1 MAPQPRARRVGRE
14 KGPVVVSCGGLRA
27 GPRQGSAG
35 RPQFSLS
42 ASEPRQRGKRGT
54 ERPSNP
60 EALHKV
66 SLAPKFERQGG
77 DTHSPGLHRASS
89 GSAARPHSSPQG
101 VPAERFWGD
110 GLSRWA
116 SFLPRAAH
124 PPLPV
129 NRSSSQ
135 NHVPCFTSLQTPP
148 QEASRACRGAH
159 PGPDPGPCPQG
170 PGSPHSKVPEARPL
184 LQGPSR
190 SSVTVNRVPG
200 MLRPPW
206 APSGPLTSRLLGLC
220 SVALSPPRRPGRTP
234 PGPSP
239 HRVSSFPAGQAFCPP
254 EGTLGSRV
262 SQCRGLAWGAERG
275 ETADG
280 PCGVCRCQ
288 HPQLSCRAREVRP
301 GDGLGRP
308 GCGQPRA
315 TGRAGRKGK
324 WTGGEGPRS
333 CLPSARV
340 GGGGGT
346 LRGHSGTL

>member
-1 MAPQPRARRVGRE
+1 MGSP
-14 KGPVVVSCGGLRA
+14 A
-27 GPRQGSAG
+27 GPASSLGQLTLPCPSTGQAPRTTFHASLPY
-35 RPQFSLS
+35 RP
-42 ASEPRQRGKRGT
+42 
-54 ERPSNP
+54 
-60 EALHKV
+60 
-66 SLAPKFERQGG
+66 
-77 DTHSPGLHRASS
+77 LHRRP
-89 GSAARPHSSPQG
+89 AA
-101 VPAERFWGD
+101 PAVGHTQVQTL
-110 GLSRWA
+110 GPALKV
-116 SFLPRAAH
+116 LAH
-124 PPLPV
+124 P
-129 NRSSSQ
+129 
-135 NHVPCFTSLQTPP
+135 T
-148 QEASRACRGAH
+148 A
-159 PGPDPGPCPQG
+159 
-170 PGSPHSKVPEARPL
+170 VPEARPL

-280 PCGVCRCQ
+280 PCGVCSCQ
-288 HPQLSCRAREVRP
+288 HPQLSCRAQEVRP